1 MEMIKSKLEQYW
13 GIIVLIVWGALIL
26 SLSLLRLDPY
36 GIEESAARALLL
48 NWSVADRVVNP
59 IVTLGAPDLRALL
72 FLPLGAYWAGSF
84 VALKVFSLLIFFGAV
99 TFLYRWSRKHFSD
112 EAALISSGLLLISPL
127 AIMQINSIGIGPYL
141 LLGFGAGLW
150 INQRYRE
157 KGKPLGGWYFTQ
169 NLLIVTMVSI
179 HPAALAYPLALAWE
193 WKRDPV
199 DARQQKQIQI
209 GIAAATIFALVF
221 RFGWPGIEWGIN
233 PMESLGALFSGKV
246 PGDPVASQWVSGIV
260 PAALLLAV
268 IFYNRKQILENMMSR
283 MLVLAVVLGAASADY
298 GWTLI
303 VLATILFLGIPLLIK
318 LNDAFGAH
326 SFAGQRGIVMI
337 VVFVTATTF
346 MLGDRAY
353 RSSVISGLVSPED
366 DIIRALAIQTEEIE
380 ESFNTGS
387 QWPARTMLAVKRP
400 VFPLPPAAESPEE
413 FQKMIGN
420 IRFILFD
427 PFEPE
432 NKALRDNIAA
442 STNVMETLIQQPNGV
457 IVKVKLA
464 DQD

>member
-1 MEMIKSKLEQYW
+1 MIKSKIEQYW
-13 GIIVLIVWGALIL
+13 GVIVLVVWGGLIL
-26 SLSLLRLDPY
+26 GLSLLRLDPY

-99 TFLYRWSRKHFSD
+99 TLLYRWSRKHVGD
-112 EAALISSGLLLISPL
+112 EAALISSGLLLLSPL
-127 AIMQINSIGIGPYL
+127 AIMQIDAIGTGPFL
-141 LLGFGAGLW
+141 LLGFGVGLW
-150 INQRYRE
+150 VDQRYRDR
-157 KGKPLGGWYFTQ
+157 GKPLGGWFFIQ
-169 NLLIVTMVSI
+169 KLLIVTMVSI

-193 WKRDPV
+193 WRKNPV
-199 DARQQKQIQI
+199 NATQQKQIQI
-209 GIAAATIFALVF
+209 GIAIAAIFALVF

-233 PMESLGALFSGKV
+233 PMESLGVLFSGKI
-246 PGDPVASQWVSGIV
+246 PGDPVTTQWVAGIV

-268 IFYNRKQILENMMSR
+268 ILYNRRQILEEMMPR
-283 MLVLAVVLGAASADY
+283 MLVLAVVIGAVSADY
-298 GWTLI
+298 GWALI
-303 VLATILFLGIPLLIK
+303 ALTTILVLGTPLLIK
-318 LNDAFGAH
+318 ANDAFGAH
-326 SFAGQRGIVMI
+326 SFIGQRGIVMA
-337 VVFVTATTF
+337 VVFVTATIF
-346 MLGDRAY
+346 MLGDRSY
-353 RSSVISGLVSPED
+353 RGAIISGLVSPED
-366 DIIRALAIQTEEIE
+366 EIIRALAVHTEEIE

-387 QWPARTMLAVKRP
+387 QWPARTMLALKRP
-400 VFPLPPAAESPEE
+400 VFPLPPAVESTEE
-413 FQKMIGN
+413 FQQMIGN

-427 PFEPE
+427 PFDPQ

-442 STNVMETLIQQPNGV
+442 STSIMETLIQQPNGV